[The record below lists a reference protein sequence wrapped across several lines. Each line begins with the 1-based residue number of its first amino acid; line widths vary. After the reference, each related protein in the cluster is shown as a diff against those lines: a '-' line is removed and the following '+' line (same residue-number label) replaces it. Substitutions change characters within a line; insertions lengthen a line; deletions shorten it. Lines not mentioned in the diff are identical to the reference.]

1 MVEAIVEAAA
11 RVLETRGLAGFNT
24 NAVAERAGISVGSLY
39 QYFPGK
45 EAIVAALSA
54 RERALL
60 SGEIAATARR
70 AADLP
75 LEDALRGMARAAIHR
90 QLTRPAL
97 ARILDFE
104 EQRLVLDEADRATT
118 REIADHV
125 VAVLQVHRAR
135 LPAVDLEDAALD
147 IIAIARSLI
156 DAAAHRGAVDAGV
169 LEDRIVG
176 STLGYLGGRV
186 NVTT

>member
-54 RERALL
+54 RERAVLA
-60 SGEIAATARR
+60 GEIAATARR
-70 AADLP
+70 TAGLS
-75 LEDALRGMARAAIHR
+75 LEDALRGLARAAIRR
-90 QLTRPAL
+90 QRARPAL

-118 REIADHV
+118 LEIANHV
-125 VAVLQVHRAR
+125 AAVLQAHRAR
-135 LPAVDLEDAALD
+135 LSVADLGEAALD
-147 IIAIARSLI
+147 VIAIARSLI
-156 DAAAHRGAVDAGV
+156 DAAAHRAAVDPGA
-169 LEDRIVG
+169 LEDSIVR
-176 STLGYLGGRV
+176 SALGYLTGRV
-186 NVTT
+186 NVGT